1 MIRSG
6 RTAAHDV
13 GGVFSLKLLLCEKRI
28 NTTLRCG
35 WGLSLSAP
43 QPRRRYRVRMIY
55 LRSSGRTLLD
65 QPELE
70 PQGTVGFEPYES
82 FAAETRTTFDSQRQ
96 TLHPK
101 YCGDKHDRYGRFTA
115 SFGKCVYAT
124 ILHTTQALFRSSTAV
139 WCMFFFLLQVY
150 ADLGKICNLALLV
163 GDHTLLPS
171 Y

>member
-1 MIRSG
+1 MLVIRSG

-43 QPRRRYRVRMIY
+43 QPRRRYRIY

-70 PQGTVGFEPYES
+70 LQGTVGFEPYES
-82 FAAETRTTFDSQRQ
+82 FAAETRTTLESQRQ
-96 TLHPK
+96 TTSK
-101 YCGDKHDRYGRFTA
+101 YCGDKHDRYGRFTTRL
-115 SFGKCVYAT
+115 GKCVYAT

-139 WCMFFFLLQVY
+139 WCMFFFLSQVY
-150 ADLGKICNLALLV
+150 ADLAKICNLALLV
-163 GDHTLLPS
+163 GDHILLPS